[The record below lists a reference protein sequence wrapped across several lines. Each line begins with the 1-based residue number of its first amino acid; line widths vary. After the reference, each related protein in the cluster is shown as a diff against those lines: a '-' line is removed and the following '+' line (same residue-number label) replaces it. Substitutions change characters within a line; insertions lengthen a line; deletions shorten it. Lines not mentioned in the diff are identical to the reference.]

1 MRICVCNAHV
11 QTDPPMQ
18 LMQALQS
25 VSSHEPLHTK
35 NLRNMNASSAINAIN
50 AHDPHSS
57 RAPAQLAQDL
67 GTANTGSTACEDTTF
82 ANNSP
87 LCASTHSAQSLLH
100 QVHNTL
106 DNHAVRPFQVTVQA
120 FEAYTDEPVETSFHA
135 IPTSDLD
142 LESQMMR
149 SPESCTIHLN
159 NVRNQNT
166 ASFSRLSSMLRFR
179 MFGLGSGVVRTDPC

>member
-35 NLRNMNASSAINAIN
+35 NLRKMNTSN

-57 RAPAQLAQDL
+57 REPAQLAQDL
-67 GTANTGSTACEDTTF
+67 GTANTDSTAREDTTLTH
-82 ANNSP
+82 NSP
-87 LCASTHSAQSLLH
+87 LCSSTPPAQSLLN
-100 QVHNTL
+100 QVHNIL
-106 DNHAVRPFQVTVQA
+106 DNHAVRPLQVTVQA

-135 IPTSDLD
+135 IPSSDLD

-149 SPESCTIHLN
+149 SQESCTIHLN
-159 NVRNQNT
+159 KVRNQNT
-166 ASFSRLSSMLRFR
+166 ASFSRLSSMLRFGL
-179 MFGLGSGVVRTDPC
+179 FGLGSGVARTSPC